1 MEELKIVYLPLDKL
15 TPYENNAR
23 KHEKA
28 DLQTIEN
35 SINQF
40 GMCDPIGIWS
50 DKNIIVEGHGRLLA
64 LKELGYTEAPCI
76 RLDHLT
82 DEQRKAYAI
91 AHNKTAEMSELDM
104 AKLEQELQEIT
115 NIDMSA
121 FGFTDEQEEKAEKD
135 TTYTD
140 KVQIPQYE
148 ITGEK
153 VTLADCLKEEKANEL
168 AEEIQQAN
176 ITPQEREFLM
186 KAACRHYAFNYKNI
200 AEYYAGASK
209 EMQHLMEK
217 SALVIID
224 FDDAIANGYVRL
236 KTDIDAM
243 WEIEGDATENE

>member
-1 MEELKIVYLPLDKL
+1 MTIIEKSVKDLKA
-15 TPYENNAR
+15 YENNPRNNDNAV
-23 KHEKA
+23 EA
-28 DLQTIEN
+28 VAN
-35 SINQF
+35 SIREF
-40 GMCDPIGIWS
+40 GFKVPV
-50 DKNIIVEGHGRLLA
+50 IIDGDGVIVAGHTRVRAAEMLG
-64 LKELGYTEAPCI
+64 LKTIPCVI
-76 RLDHLT
+76 ADDLT
-82 DEQRKAYAI
+82 PEQIKAFRI
-91 AHNKTAEMSELDM
+91 ADNKTAELAAWDM
-104 AKLEQELQEIT
+104 EKLEQELQEIT

-121 FGFTDEQEEKAEKD
+121 FGFTDEQEEEAEKD

-148 ITGEK
+148 ITGES

-176 ITPQEREFLM
+176 VTPQEREFLM

-200 AEYYAGASK
+200 AEYYARASK

-243 WEIEGDATENE
+243 WELEGDATENE

>member
-1 MEELKIVYLPLDKL
+1 MTIKEIKTSELKE
-15 TPYENNAR
+15 YENNPRINDNAVDKVAESIKEFGFKVPIVIDKDNVIIAGHTR
-23 KHEKA
+23 LKASKKLGLEK
-28 DLQTIEN
+28 
-35 SINQF
+35 
-40 GMCDPIGIWS
+40 
-50 DKNIIVEGHGRLLA
+50 V
-64 LKELGYTEAPCI
+64 PCI
-76 RLDHLT
+76 VADDLTEEQAKAFRLAD
-82 DEQRKAYAI
+82 
-91 AHNKTAEMSELDM
+91 NKTAELAEWDM
-104 AKLEQELQEIT
+104 EKLEHELQEIT

-121 FGFTDEQEEKAEKD
+121 FGFTDEQEEEAEKD

-168 AEEIQQAN
+168 AEEIQNAN

-243 WEIEGDATENE
+243 WEIEGDATENG